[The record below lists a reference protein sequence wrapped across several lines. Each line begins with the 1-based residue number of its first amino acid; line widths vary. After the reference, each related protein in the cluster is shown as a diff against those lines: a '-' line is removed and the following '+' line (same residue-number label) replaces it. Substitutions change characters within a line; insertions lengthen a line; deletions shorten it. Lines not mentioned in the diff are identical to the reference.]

1 MCDKIQTKPHGDQCF
16 TQSGNCSD
24 FRTSSNQICKN
35 RSFGNP
41 VCEGGDYCW
50 PTDLTVDNAGW
61 KYGLH
66 LDSEAR
72 AIINNNK
79 LPSGLSGYKSDCVGL
94 GNASC
99 GNSWTDSQWESAA
112 MSGIDIAGCIYID
125 GKCWDG
131 ESATNEGVVTFN
143 PDDEYNS
150 CSKLTCPA
158 GQIKD
163 PAKNGTVCRTAT
175 GCTAQQCCML
185 HDCDEH
191 GPPYGTSEEVW
202 AEWVHRCPRKA
213 AEEMTRQCATNT
225 YSGKAPYGTHDEAV
239 WAQWVRKCPKEAAG
253 CGGNKDAG
261 VPWGASE
268 KDWANW
274 VRWCPARV
282 KDMNNA
288 SCADHY
294 PHGTP
299 WGASEHD
306 WAVWDRMCNS
316 VQAPDPL
323 RCTTSPDVWAM
334 DGGNCPEP

>member
-1 MCDKIQTKPHGDQCF
+1 MCDKEQSLPHGDQCWM
-16 TQSGNCSD
+16 QPNIYRRDCSD
-24 FRTSSNQICKN
+24 FRTSSNQNCKN
-35 RSFGNP
+35 GEYGNP
-41 VCEGGDYCW
+41 FCEGGDYCW

-66 LDSEAR
+66 LDSDAT

-99 GNSWTDSQWESAA
+99 GNSWTDSQFEFGAV
-112 MSGIDIAGCIYID
+112 SGIDIARCYYSD
-125 GKCWDG
+125 GQCWD
-131 ESATNEGVVTFN
+131 SDTTEGVVTFN

-158 GQIKD
+158 GYIKD
-163 PAKNGTVCRTAT
+163 PAKNDTVCRTAT

-191 GPPYGTSEEVW
+191 GPPYGSHEDVW

-261 VPWGASE
+261 VPWGAST

-274 VRWCPARV
+274 VKWCPAEV
-282 KDMNNA
+282 KKVEP
-288 SCADHY
+288 S
-294 PHGTP
+294 
-299 WGASEHD
+299 
-306 WAVWDRMCNS
+306 R

-323 RCTTSPDVWAM
+323 RCTTSPDTWAM
-334 DGGNCPEP
+334 DGVNCPGPEP